1 MGRLVFRALDGE
13 RLLAEW
19 SAADPDSYEAAAA
32 VFRRELAA
40 GHAAVRMEGATHE
53 PVTTLPRDAELVVLT
68 TAMGG
73 G

>member
-1 MGRLVFRALDGE
+1 MGRLVFRALEDD

-19 SAADPDSYEAAAA
+19 SATDAESYEAAAA

-40 GHAAVRMEGATHE
+40 GHAAVRVEGVTHE
-53 PVTTLPRDAELVVLT
+53 PVTTLPVDAELVVLT